1 MSVVVII
8 VKRRKK
14 KMTKIYFK
22 DLKNYLD
29 QDISLEGFIDK
40 IRDLQYVQFIILRDG
55 TGEVQVTVE
64 KNEDNKKLNEI
75 VSNLTLESTLKVTGK
90 LLNSP
95 NVKLNGMEM
104 IPTEMKP
111 TSVSLS
117 ELPIDIKNKDKA
129 LRETRLD
136 YRFLDLRRKD
146 NRLFFECE
154 TCFEHALREFFI
166 KNDFIEIHSP
176 KIAKGTAESGAEVF
190 KIDYFGEEAC
200 LSQSPQFYKQ
210 MAIAAGFNKV
220 FEIGPVFRAENSH
233 TSYHATEIN
242 MADAEIAYISSF
254 EEVMD
259 TEEDWLKYGIDHLWE
274 EYGEKIEEV
283 FKVEKPN
290 TKVDFPRI
298 TLKEAKEIL
307 KDKYHFVGERV
318 DDLERQ
324 EEKLLCQY
332 AKEKYQ
338 SDFIFITK
346 FPFSA
351 RPFYHMLDENG
362 DTNSYDL
369 LFRGVEITTGAQRE
383 HRQDI
388 LKQQM
393 ITKNIDPNS
402 LDFYL
407 EFFAY
412 GCPPHGGF
420 GVGIARIMMEL
431 FQIDNIRE
439 ATFVY
444 RGPTRLN
451 P

>member
-1 MSVVVII
+1 M
-8 VKRRKK
+8 
-14 KMTKIYFK
+14 
-22 DLKNYLD
+22 
-29 QDISLEGFIDK
+29 
-40 IRDLQYVQFIILRDG
+40 ILRDG
-55 TGEVQVTVE
+55 TGEVQVTIE
-64 KNEDNKKLNEI
+64 KNDDNKNLNEI
-75 VSNLTLESTLKVTGK
+75 VSNLTLESTVFVTGT
-90 LLNSP
+90 LMDSP

-104 IPTEMKP
+104 IPSTIEA
-111 TSVSLS
+111 TSRSEA
-117 ELPIDIKNKDKA
+117 ELPIDIKDKGKT

-154 TCFEHALREFFI
+154 TTLEHALREYFI

-176 KIAKGTAESGAEVF
+176 KIAKGAAESGAEVF
-190 KIDYFGEEAC
+190 KIDYFGQEAC

-210 MAIAAGFNKV
+210 MAIASGFNNV

-242 MADAEIAYISSF
+242 MADAEISYIKSVDD
-254 EEVMD
+254 VMD
-259 TEEDWLKYGIDHLWE
+259 LEEAWLKYGIDALWE
-274 EYGEKIEEV
+274 KHGEKIEDT

-290 TKVDFPRI
+290 TEVSFPRI
-298 TLKEAKEIL
+298 TFREAKEIL
-307 KDKYHFVGERV
+307 KEKYHFEGERE
-318 DDLERQ
+318 DDLERH

-332 AKEKYQ
+332 AKEKYK
-338 SDFIFITK
+338 SDFIFVTK
-346 FPFSA
+346 FPFAA
-351 RPFYHMLDENG
+351 RPFYHMLDEEG
-362 DTNSYDL
+362 LTESYDL

-383 HRQDI
+383 HRHDI

-393 ITKNIDPNS
+393 IEKEINPET

-407 EFFAY
+407 EFFQY

-420 GVGIARIMMEL
+420 GVGIARIMMQL
-431 FQIDNIRE
+431 FHLDNIRE
-439 ATFVY
+439 ATFIY